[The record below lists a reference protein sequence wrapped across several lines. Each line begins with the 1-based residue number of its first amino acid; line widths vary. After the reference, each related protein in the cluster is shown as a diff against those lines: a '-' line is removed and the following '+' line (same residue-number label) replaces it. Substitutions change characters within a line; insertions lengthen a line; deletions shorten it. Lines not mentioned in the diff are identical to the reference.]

1 MRAARCETIGRVRF
15 DQEEQ
20 LFVGHYGVS
29 FIAKTSRQ
37 EIPLWL
43 LFIAVQLIDVFWA
56 IFILLG
62 IEKVRIV
69 PGYTASSPLDL
80 YYMPYTHSL
89 LGAALWSVAFGA
101 LCVMIYKWNRA
112 AGVIAGLAVFS
123 HWVLDL
129 VVHRPDLALCDSHM
143 KMGFGLWNYKWPEF
157 ASEVLLL
164 FIGIY
169 MYMRA
174 TRATSGI
181 GKYGFVVF
189 GIAMLAMQA
198 SQFYTPPPP
207 SGKVVAISALVAYG
221 MFAMITAWMERQRV
235 PASESSLPS

>member
-1 MRAARCETIGRVRF
+1 M
-15 DQEEQ
+15 
-20 LFVGHYGVS
+20 FVGHYGVS
-29 FIAKTSRQ
+29 FVAKAHRR

-56 IFILLG
+56 IFVLSG

-89 LGAALWSVAFGA
+89 LGAALWSIAFGVI
-101 LCVMIYKWNRA
+101 CVFIYRWNRA

-129 VVHRPDLALCDSHM
+129 LVHRPDLALYDSHM
-143 KMGFGLWNYKWPEF
+143 KMGLGLWNYKWPEF
-157 ASEVLLL
+157 ILEALFL

-169 MYMRA
+169 TLYAVHAREWKYWTVWLHRVRNRNARDTGVAVLHASTVVGQYGRDFGAICLRTLCRDRRMARA
-174 TRATSGI
+174 
-181 GKYGFVVF
+181 
-189 GIAMLAMQA
+189 
-198 SQFYTPPPP
+198 
-207 SGKVVAISALVAYG
+207 
-221 MFAMITAWMERQRV
+221 
-235 PASESSLPS
+235 

>member
-1 MRAARCETIGRVRF
+1 
-15 DQEEQ
+15 

-29 FIAKTSRQ
+29 FVAKAYRR

-43 LFIAVQLIDVFWA
+43 LFVAVQLIDVFWA
-56 IFILLG
+56 IFVLFG
-62 IEKVRIV
+62 IERVRIV

-89 LGAALWSVAFGA
+89 LGAALWSIAFGA
-101 LCVMIYKWNRA
+101 LCVFIYRWNRA

-129 VVHRPDLALCDSHM
+129 FVHRPDLALYDSHM

-157 ASEVLLL
+157 ILEVLLL

-169 MYMRA
+169 LYMRS
-174 TRATSGI
+174 TRANGDL
-181 GKYGFVVF
+181 GRYGFVVF
-189 GIAMLAMQA
+189 GIVMLAMQA
-198 SQFYTPPPP
+198 SQFYAPPPL
-207 SGKVVAISALVAYG
+207 SGNMVAMSALFAYAL
-221 MFAMITAWMERQRV
+221 FAAIAAWLERKRV
-235 PASESSLPS
+235 SEAKGTLPS

>member
-1 MRAARCETIGRVRF
+1 
-15 DQEEQ
+15 

-29 FIAKTSRQ
+29 FVAKAHRK

-43 LFIAVQLIDVFWA
+43 LFIAVQLIDVFWS
-56 IFILLG
+56 IFVLLG

-89 LGAALWSVAFGA
+89 LGAALWSIAFG
-101 LCVMIYKWNRA
+101 VIFIFIYRWNRA
-112 AGVIAGLAVFS
+112 AGVVVGLAVFS

-129 VVHRPDLALCDSHM
+129 LVHRPDLALYDSHM

-157 ASEVLLL
+157 IVETLLL

-169 MYMRA
+169 MYMRS
-174 TRATSGI
+174 TRANDSI
-181 GKYGFVVF
+181 GRDGFIVF
-189 GIAMLAMQA
+189 GVVMLAIQA

-207 SGKVVAISALVAYG
+207 SGNMVAISALFAYVL
-221 MFAMITAWMERQRV
+221 FAAIAAWLERKRV
-235 PASESSLPS
+235 SEAKGALLS

>member
-1 MRAARCETIGRVRF
+1 M
-15 DQEEQ
+15 
-20 LFVGHYGVS
+20 FVGHYAVS
-29 FIAKTSRQ
+29 FVAKTHRR

-56 IFILLG
+56 IFVLSG

-89 LGAALWSVAFGA
+89 LGAALWSVAFGVI
-101 LCVMIYKWNRA
+101 CVFIYRWNRA

-129 VVHRPDLALCDSHM
+129 FVHRPDLALYDSHG

-157 ASEVLLL
+157 TIEVLLL

-169 MYMRA
+169 MYMRS
-174 TRATSGI
+174 TRATGGI
-181 GKYGFVVF
+181 GRYGFIVF
-189 GIAMLAMQA
+189 GIVMLAIQA
-198 SQFYTPPPP
+198 SQFYTPSPL
-207 SGKVVAISALVAYG
+207 SGNMVAMSALFAYVL
-221 MFAMITAWMERQRV
+221 FAAIAAWLERKRV
-235 PASESSLPS
+235 SEADGALSS